1 MTSTDN
7 DRRILHAAVEQMCG
21 PRPAEIL
28 MEHLPPAGWRDL
40 ATRNDVESAS
50 LLLRTDM
57 EIEFEKVRA
66 EFADVRAEMRAEFA
80 DVRAEMRTEFSNI
93 RTEMRTEF
101 SNIRAEMAA
110 MRAELITY
118 IEKGFRSQTW
128 KLVGALIASQSAT
141 IGALALMVR

>member
-1 MTSTDN
+1 
-7 DRRILHAAVEQMCG
+7 
-21 PRPAEIL
+21 

-66 EFADVRAEMRAEFA
+66 EFADVRAEMR
-80 DVRAEMRTEFSNI
+80 TEFSNI

-110 MRAELITY
+110 MRAELIAY